1 MGKPLIAP
9 NLIYEY
15 EEVNPDPIDGVF
27 DYIMSLLIAEEP
39 SILEDIDE
47 ELSEKLQVHWQTI
60 LNYIRSGELEAVKLG
75 KGYRISKE
83 SFDDFIDKRSTRKN
97 KK

>member
-1 MGKPLIAP
+1 MKQ
-9 NLIYEY
+9 EY
-15 EEVNPDPIDGVF
+15 YTV
-27 DYIMSLLIAEEP
+27 
-39 SILEDIDE
+39 E

-75 KGYRISKE
+75 KGYRISKK
-83 SFDDFIDKRSTRKN
+83 SFDSFIAKRSTRN

>member
-1 MGKPLIAP
+1 MKK
-9 NLIYEY
+9 EY
-15 EEVNPDPIDGVF
+15 YTV
-27 DYIMSLLIAEEP
+27 
-39 SILEDIDE
+39 E

>member
-1 MGKPLIAP
+1 MGKPLIDP

-39 SILEDIDE
+39 SILEDID
-47 ELSEKLQVHWQTI
+47 V
-60 LNYIRSGELEAVKLG
+60 
-75 KGYRISKE
+75 
-83 SFDDFIDKRSTRKN
+83 
-97 KK
+97 

>member
-1 MGKPLIAP
+1 MKK
-9 NLIYEY
+9 EY
-15 EEVNPDPIDGVF
+15 YTV
-27 DYIMSLLIAEEP
+27 
-39 SILEDIDE
+39 E

-83 SFDDFIDKRSTRKN
+83 AFDDFIDKRTTRK
-97 KK
+97 KKK